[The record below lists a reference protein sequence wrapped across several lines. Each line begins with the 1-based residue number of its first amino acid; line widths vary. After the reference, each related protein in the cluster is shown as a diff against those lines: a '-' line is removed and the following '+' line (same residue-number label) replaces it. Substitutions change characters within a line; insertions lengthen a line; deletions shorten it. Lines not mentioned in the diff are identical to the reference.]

1 MEETFRAAG
10 HADIE
15 TLVPMMRGLYEH
27 DQGFFDEPRA
37 RRALAALL
45 DQPGWGRV
53 FVVQA
58 DGRPVGYLVLT
69 FGYSL
74 EYRGRDA
81 LVDELYLEPSARG
94 QGLGTA
100 ALRFAEEV
108 CRAEGIGALHL
119 EVERANTRAQAV
131 YRQFGFHH
139 HDRFLMTKWVD
150 EATEDRTEDGGVS
163 REFTNGYE

>member
-1 MEETFRAAG
+1 MAETFRAAG
-10 HADIE
+10 HADTE

-27 DQGFFDEPRA
+27 DQSFFDEPHA
-37 RRALAALL
+37 RQALAALL
-45 DQPGWGRV
+45 DQPAWGRV
-53 FVVQA
+53 FVIQR
-58 DGRPVGYLVLT
+58 DDKPVGYLVLT

-81 LVDELYLEPSARG
+81 LVDELYLEPDARG

-100 ALRFAEEV
+100 ALCFAEEV

-139 HDRFLMTKWVD
+139 HDRFLMTKWVEGED
-150 EATEDRTEDGGVS
+150 VKREA
-163 REFTNGYE
+163 